1 MLHIILTILKI
12 ILWILLGILGLAL
25 LLVLVLAFAPIRYK
39 VDASYYDRA
48 KVRAKINFLI
58 ASLSVAYDQETGQA
72 DSVIR
77 ICGILLKPRKE
88 KKHKTISDE
97 ADETVDDE
105 PETVDDEAE
114 TVGDE
119 ENPVRDEDI
128 VTEETKS
135 CTDYV
140 ETEHKRKTG
149 FIKKIRV
156 IFGKIR
162 DKLIKI
168 KDFLLNFNPDTI
180 AGFLN
185 KKTVK
190 IRKNLHRFNI
200 FWNMKCTVKTR
211 AYLKKYISSV
221 LRHIAPDKIKGYVH
235 FGFDEPYKTGRIIGY
250 ISMLPFVYQKNLVW
264 EPDFYNKVM
273 EGQIY
278 FKGKIRI
285 GYVLRIALNINI
297 WKTIKASKKIKV

>member
-12 ILWILLGILGLAL
+12 ILWIILGILGLVLFL
-25 LLVLVLAFAPIRYK
+25 LLVLLFAPIRYK
-39 VDASYYDRA
+39 VDASYFDKA

-58 ASLSVAYDQETGQA
+58 ASLSVSYDQETGQA

-88 KKHKTISDE
+88 KKHKTLSDK
-97 ADETVDDE
+97 ADETVDDDAE
-105 PETVDDEAE
+105 TYGEETETVE
-114 TVGDE
+114 
-119 ENPVRDEDI
+119 
-128 VTEETKS
+128 EETETFKDSDVVCEEPKS
-135 CTDYV
+135 CTDTAD
-140 ETEHKRKTG
+140 TEHKGKTG

-156 IFGKIR
+156 IFSKIR

-168 KDFLLNFNPDTI
+168 KDFLLDFNPDTV
-180 AGFLN
+180 AEYLN
-185 KKTVK
+185 KKTLKV
-190 IRKNLHRFNI
+190 RKSLHRFNI

-211 AYLKKYISSV
+211 AYLKKYISGV
-221 LRHIAPDKIKGYVH
+221 LKHIAPDKIKGYVH

-264 EPDFYNKVM
+264 EPDFYNKVI

-285 GYVLRIALNINI
+285 GYILRIALNINV
-297 WKTIKASKKIKV
+297 WKTVKAANKIKV

>member
-39 VDASYYDRA
+39 VDASYYDRV

-58 ASLSVAYDQETGQA
+58 VSLSVAYDQETGQA

-77 ICGILLKPRKE
+77 ICGILFKPRRE
-88 KKHKTISDE
+88 KKHKTISVE
-97 ADETVDDE
+97 ADETVEDE
-105 PETVDDEAE
+105 TETVEDEAE

-168 KDFLLNFNPDTI
+168 KDFLLDFNPDTI
-180 AGFLN
+180 ADFLN
-185 KKTVK
+185 KKTLKV
-190 IRKNLHRFNI
+190 RKNLHRFNI

-211 AYLKKYISSV
+211 AYLKKYILSV

-273 EGQIY
+273 EGQVY

-297 WKTIKASKKIKV
+297 WKTVKVAKKIKV